1 MIARRPAELAGS
13 AQSLPVSAHLMSLN
27 LIMNT
32 ASTGLMAAQTQLR
45 VVSDNVS
52 NVNTPGYVRK
62 IADQV
67 AYASNGIGAGVD
79 VARIRL
85 ATDRFLQAASLNAE
99 ADAGRY
105 GVQSE
110 LYDRI
115 QSLLGDPGGSGGLLS
130 QVNSLFS
137 AFSTLSENA
146 ISGPYRQ
153 QALTQTQALFDEAS
167 RISGQIQAVRED
179 ADARISAGV
188 ARANDLLSQIEAMNV
203 EISRASIAG
212 GDTTGAEAAQASLI
226 DQLSGIMDIRVSV
239 RPVGGVQIRTGT
251 GMLLAGDGHATL
263 EYQRAGSV
271 NAEASFDDIWLT
283 EPRGARRSM
292 LDHLG
297 SGELRGLVDLRDTEA
312 PAASQRLAELVSRI
326 ADELNRAHNASTSV
340 PAPNSL
346 TGRNIGTGLEA
357 ALTGFSGTTNVAV
370 TNAAGAIT
378 ARAEIVFSGG
388 SMTINGAAATPANFL
403 SVLNAQLGGAATASF
418 SNGVLSI
425 QSTASGNGVVIAD
438 DATSPSQ
445 KNGRGFSHYFGL
457 NDLVRSDRP
466 ATYDT
471 GLTASSPHGFTAG
484 EALTFRFNN
493 ASGARVRD
501 ITVQVPAG
509 AAMADLVTAL
519 NDPMTGVG
527 RVGSFALDAQGR
539 LGFTPAAGQAITYSV
554 IGDTTTQVPS
564 GVSMT
569 ELFGLGGGVRASRLD
584 GLTVRSDIL
593 AQPSRLA
600 LARLDL
606 NAAPGASALAVGD
619 GRGALALGDAGEI
632 SAAFE
637 AAGAVGA
644 SSMSISRYVSEL
656 AGDVGGRAAAAQ
668 SRAEASAAVRT
679 EARQRQAS
687 HEGVNLDEE
696 LVNLTTYQQAFN
708 ASARM
713 IQAAKDLYDTLLNM
727 I

>member
-1 MIARRPAELAGS
+1 
-13 AQSLPVSAHLMSLN
+13 MSLN

-32 ASTGLMAAQTQLR
+32 ATSGLMTAQTQLR

-67 AYASNGIGAGVD
+67 AYASNGIGAGVE

-105 GVQSE
+105 GVRAE

-115 QSLLGDPGGSGGLLS
+115 QSLMGDPGGSGGILG

-137 AFSTLSENA
+137 AFSTLSDNA

-153 QALTQTQALFDEAS
+153 QALSQTQVLFDEAT
-167 RISGQIQAVRED
+167 RIAGQIQAVRED

-188 ARANDLLSQIEAMNV
+188 ARANELLSQIEAMNV
-203 EISRASIAG
+203 EISRASVAG

-263 EYQRAGSV
+263 EYQRAGAV
-271 NAEASFDDIWLT
+271 NAETAFDDIWLT
-283 EPRGARRSM
+283 EPRGAKRSL

-297 SGELRGLVDLRDTEA
+297 SGELRGLVELRDQEA
-312 PAASQRLAELVSRI
+312 PAASQRLSELVTRI

-346 TGRNIGTGLEA
+346 TGRNIGTSFEA
-357 ALTGFSGTTNVAV
+357 AIAGFSGTTNVAV
-370 TNAAGAIT
+370 TNGSGAIV
-378 ARAEIVFSGG
+378 ARAEVVFSGG
-388 SMTINGAAATPANFL
+388 TMTVNGTAATPANFL
-403 SVLNAQLGGAATASF
+403 SVLNAELGGAATATF
-418 SNGVLSI
+418 NNGVLSI
-425 QSTASGNGVVIAD
+425 QATNTANGVVIAD
-438 DATSPSQ
+438 DPASPSS
-445 KNGRGFSHYFGL
+445 KTGRGFSHFFGL
-457 NDLVRSDRP
+457 NDLIRSDRP
-466 ATYDT
+466 ALYDT
-471 GLTASSPHGFTAG
+471 GLTAASPHGFTAG
-484 EALTFRFNN
+484 ETISFRF
-493 ASGARVRD
+493 AGPSGARLRD
-501 ITVQVPAG
+501 ITVQIPPG
-509 AAMADLVTAL
+509 ATMADLVSAL

-527 RVGSFALDAQGR
+527 RMGTFALDAQGR
-539 LGFTPAAGQAITYSV
+539 MGFTPLPGSSVSYSV
-554 IGDTTTQVPS
+554 VGDTTTQTTS
-564 GVSMT
+564 SVSLS
-569 ELFGLGGGVRASRLD
+569 ELFGLGRGVRSSRLD
-584 GLTVRSDIL
+584 GFSVRSDIL

-606 NAAPGASALAVGD
+606 NAAPGTSALSVGD
-619 GRGALALGDAGEI
+619 GRGALTLADAGERT
-632 SAAFE
+632 ATFD
-637 AAGAVGA
+637 AAGSVGA
-644 SSMSISRYVSEL
+644 SSMSITRYVSEL
-656 AGDVGGRAAAAQ
+656 AGDIGGRAAANQ
-668 SRAEASAAVRT
+668 SRADAATAVRT

-713 IQAAKDLYDTLLNM
+713 IQAAKDLYDVLLGM
-727 I
+727 VQ

>member
-1 MIARRPAELAGS
+1 
-13 AQSLPVSAHLMSLN
+13 MSLN

-32 ASTGLMAAQTQLR
+32 ATSGLMTAQTQLR

-67 AYASNGIGAGVD
+67 AYASNGIGAGVE

-105 GVQSE
+105 GVRAE

-115 QSLLGDPGGSGGLLS
+115 QSLMGDPGGSGGILG

-137 AFSTLSENA
+137 AFSTLSDNA

-153 QALTQTQALFDEAS
+153 QALSQTQVLFDEAT
-167 RISGQIQAVRED
+167 RIAGQIQAVRED

-188 ARANDLLSQIEAMNV
+188 ARANELLSQIEAMNV
-203 EISRASIAG
+203 EISRASVAG

-263 EYQRAGSV
+263 EYQRAGAV
-271 NAEASFDDIWLT
+271 NAETAFDDIWLT
-283 EPRGARRSM
+283 EPRGAKRSL

-297 SGELRGLVDLRDTEA
+297 SGELRGLVELRDQEA
-312 PAASQRLAELVSRI
+312 PAASQRLSELVTRI

-340 PAPNSL
+340 PAPTSL
-346 TGRNIGTGLEA
+346 TGRNVGTSFEA
-357 ALTGFSGTTNVAV
+357 AIAGFSGTTNVAV
-370 TNAAGAIT
+370 TNGSGAIV
-378 ARAEIVFSGG
+378 ARAEVVFSGG
-388 SMTINGAAATPANFL
+388 TMTVNGTAATPANFL
-403 SVLNAQLGGAATASF
+403 SVLNAELGGAATATF
-418 SNGVLSI
+418 NNGVLSF
-425 QSTASGNGVVIAD
+425 QATNTANGVVIAD
-438 DATSPSQ
+438 DPASPSS
-445 KNGRGFSHYFGL
+445 KTDRGFSHFFGL
-457 NDLVRSDRP
+457 NDLIRSDRP
-466 ATYDT
+466 ALYDT
-471 GLTASSPHGFTAG
+471 GLTAASPHGFTAG
-484 EALTFRFNN
+484 ETISFRFAG
-493 ASGARVRD
+493 ASGARLRD
-501 ITVQVPAG
+501 ITVQIPPG
-509 AAMADLVTAL
+509 ATMADLVSAL

-527 RVGSFALDAQGR
+527 RMGTFALDAQGR
-539 LGFTPAAGQAITYSV
+539 MGFTPLPGSSVSYSV
-554 IGDTTTQVPS
+554 VGDTTTQTTS
-564 GVSMT
+564 SVSLS
-569 ELFGLGGGVRASRLD
+569 ELFGLGRGVRSSRLD
-584 GLTVRSDIL
+584 GFSVRSDIL

-606 NAAPGASALAVGD
+606 NAAPGTPALSAGD
-619 GRGALALGDAGEI
+619 GRGALTLADAGERT
-632 SAAFE
+632 ATFD
-637 AAGAVGA
+637 AAGSVGA
-644 SSMSISRYVSEL
+644 SSMSITRYVSEL
-656 AGDVGGRAAAAQ
+656 AGDIGGRAAANQ
-668 SRAEASAAVRT
+668 SRADAATAVRT

-713 IQAAKDLYDTLLNM
+713 IQAAKDLYDVLLGM
-727 I
+727 VQ

>member
-1 MIARRPAELAGS
+1 
-13 AQSLPVSAHLMSLN
+13 MSLN

-32 ASTGLMAAQTQLR
+32 ATSGLMTAQTQLR

-52 NVNTPGYVRK
+52 NVNTPGNVRK

-67 AYASNGIGAGVD
+67 AYASNGIGAGVE

-105 GVQSE
+105 GVRAE

-115 QSLLGDPGGSGGLLS
+115 QSLMGDPGGSGGILG

-137 AFSTLSENA
+137 AFSTLSDNA

-153 QALTQTQALFDEAS
+153 QALSQTQVLFDEAT
-167 RISGQIQAVRED
+167 RIAGQIQAVRED

-188 ARANDLLSQIEAMNV
+188 ARANELLSQIEAMNV
-203 EISRASIAG
+203 EISRASVAG

-263 EYQRAGSV
+263 EYQRAGAV
-271 NAEASFDDIWLT
+271 NAETAFDDIWLT
-283 EPRGARRSM
+283 EPRGAKRSL

-297 SGELRGLVDLRDTEA
+297 SGELRGLVELRDQEA
-312 PAASQRLAELVSRI
+312 PAASQRLSELVTRI

-346 TGRNIGTGLEA
+346 TGRNIGTSFEA
-357 ALTGFSGTTNVAV
+357 ASAGFSGTTNVAV
-370 TNAAGAIT
+370 TNGSGTIV
-378 ARAEIVFSGG
+378 ARAEVVFSGG
-388 SMTINGAAATPANFL
+388 TMTVNGTAATPANFL
-403 SVLNAQLGGAATASF
+403 SVLNAELGGAATATF
-418 SNGVLSI
+418 NNGVLSI
-425 QSTASGNGVVIAD
+425 QATNTANGVVIAD
-438 DATSPSQ
+438 DPASPSS
-445 KNGRGFSHYFGL
+445 KTGRGFSHFFGL
-457 NDLVRSDRP
+457 NDLIRSDRP
-466 ATYDT
+466 ALYDT
-471 GLTASSPHGFTAG
+471 GLTAASPHGFTAG
-484 EALTFRFNN
+484 ETISFRF
-493 ASGARVRD
+493 AGPSGARLRD
-501 ITVQVPAG
+501 ITVQIPPG
-509 AAMADLVTAL
+509 ATMADLISAL

-527 RVGSFALDAQGR
+527 RMGTFALDAQGR
-539 LGFTPAAGQAITYSV
+539 MGFTPLPGSNVSYSV
-554 IGDTTTQVPS
+554 VGDTTTQTTS
-564 GVSMT
+564 SVSLS
-569 ELFGLGGGVRASRLD
+569 ELFGLGRGVRSSRLD
-584 GLTVRSDIL
+584 GFSARSDIL

-606 NAAPGASALAVGD
+606 NAAPGTSAFSAGD
-619 GRGALALGDAGEI
+619 GRGALTLADAGERT
-632 SAAFE
+632 ATFD
-637 AAGAVGA
+637 AAGSVGA
-644 SSMSISRYVSEL
+644 SSMSITRYVSEL
-656 AGDVGGRAAAAQ
+656 AGDIGGRAAANQ
-668 SRAEASAAVRT
+668 SRADAATAVRT

-713 IQAAKDLYDTLLNM
+713 IQAAKDLYDVLLGM
-727 I
+727 VQ

>member
-1 MIARRPAELAGS
+1 
-13 AQSLPVSAHLMSLN
+13 MSLN

-32 ASTGLMAAQTQLR
+32 ASSGLMAAQTQLR

-67 AYASNGIGAGVD
+67 AYSSNGIGAGVD
-79 VARIRL
+79 VARVRL
-85 ATDRFLQAASLNAE
+85 ATDRFLQAASLKAE

-115 QSLLGDPGGSGGLLS
+115 QALLGDPGGSGGLLNK
-130 QVNSLFS
+130 VNGLFS
-137 AFSTLSENA
+137 AFSTLSDNA

-153 QALTQTQALFDEAS
+153 QALSQTQALFDEAT
-167 RISGQIQAVRED
+167 RISTQIQAVRED
-179 ADARISAGV
+179 ADARISTGV
-188 ARANDLLSQIEAMNV
+188 ARANDLLGQIEALNV
-203 EISRASIAG
+203 EISRAAVAG
-212 GDTTGAEAAQASLI
+212 GDTTGAESAQAALI
-226 DQLSGIMDIRVSV
+226 DQLSAIMDVRVSV
-239 RPVGGVQIRTGT
+239 RPVGGVQVRTGT

-263 EYQRAGSV
+263 DYNRAGAV
-271 NAEASFDDIWLT
+271 NAESAFDEIWLT
-283 EPRGARRSM
+283 EPYGVKRPL

-297 SGELRGLVDLRDTEA
+297 SGELRGLIDLRDKEA
-312 PAASQRLAELVSRI
+312 PAASQRLAELVTRI
-326 ADELNRAHNASTSV
+326 SDELNRAHNASTSV
-340 PAPNSL
+340 PAPSVL
-346 TGRNIGTGLEA
+346 TGRNVGTSLEA

-378 ARAEIVFSGG
+378 ARAEVVFSGG

-418 SNGVLSI
+418 NNGVLSI
-425 QSTASGNGVVIAD
+425 QATSSANGVVIAD
-438 DATSPSQ
+438 DATSPAS

-471 GLTASSPHGFTAG
+471 GLTAGSAHGFTAG
-484 EALTFRFNN
+484 ETLTFRFAG
-493 ASGARVRD
+493 ASGARLRD

-509 AAMADLVTAL
+509 ATMADLITAL

-527 RVGSFALDAQGR
+527 RLGSFALDPQGR
-539 LGFTPAAGQAITYSV
+539 LGFTSISGQGTTYSV

-584 GLTVRSDIL
+584 GFSVRSDIL
-593 AQPSRLA
+593 AQPNRLA

-606 NAAPGASALAVGD
+606 NAAPGTPALSVGD
-619 GRGALALGDAGEI
+619 GRGALNLGKAGEV
-632 SAAFE
+632 SATFE

-644 SSMSISRYVSEL
+644 SSMSITRYVSEL

-668 SRAEASAAVRT
+668 SRAEAAAAVRT

-687 HEGVNLDEE
+687 QEGVNLDEE
-696 LVNLTTYQQAFN
+696 LVSLTTYQQAFN